1 MSRLP
6 VLVLLSAATLAAGD
20 LESARD
26 IQDRAALE
34 KLAAA
39 QTDPY
44 RAALAYSYLSTVAM
58 ELRDKGGAKRAAEA
72 GIPFAEKA
80 VAAKGTSENYRILGT
95 LYGQVIPAAPLTAFT
110 YGKKSQVAISKALE
124 LDSKAALN
132 YISRGVGEFY
142 LPPALGGGVELALK
156 DFEKAAALNPKLDEA
171 HLWIGLAH
179 RKAGRNAD
187 ARKALQKAIELN
199 PRRAWTKQQL
209 DKTPQ
214 S

>member
-1 MSRLP
+1 MRHFP
-6 VLVLLSAATLAAGD
+6 LVLFTAAALAAGD

-26 IQDRAALE
+26 VQDRAALE
-34 KLAAA
+34 KLAAK

-44 RAALAYSYLSTVAM
+44 QAALAYSYLSAVAM
-58 ELRDKGGAKRAAEA
+58 EQRDKGGAKRAAEA

-80 VAAKGTSENYRILGT
+80 VAAKAASEHYRILGT

-110 YGKKSQVAISKALE
+110 FGRKSQDAINKAIE
-124 LDSKAALN
+124 LDPKSAMA
-132 YISRGVGEFY
+132 YVSRGVGEYY
-142 LPPALGGGVELALK
+142 LPQPLGGGVELAMK
-156 DFEKAAALNPKLDEA
+156 SFEKAIALNPKLDEA
-171 HLWIGLAH
+171 QLWMGLAL

-187 ARKALQKAIELN
+187 ARKAFQKALDLN

-209 DKTPQ
+209 EKTPQ